1 MRAELVK
8 TEKVSDTMTKLTNKT
23 AIEMALSFVPA
34 EETALREKLEKIAEG
49 FAKKSTAERK
59 PSAKQVENDEIR
71 IKILDFLL
79 EDTSKGFRISEIC
92 AAVPEL
98 EDASSQRVSG
108 LLRPLILHGRVTKFV
123 DKRASYFQA
132 LPLA

>member
-59 PSAKQVENDEIR
+59 PSAKQVENDAIR
-71 IKILDFLL
+71 QDILDLL
-79 EDTSKGFRISEIC
+79 NADPEKGFTIAEIK
-92 AAVPEL
+92 AGIPVL
-98 EDASSQRVSG
+98 NDATSQRVSG
-108 LLRPLILHGRVTKFV
+108 LLRTLYMGAMVTKYIDKRVT
-123 DKRASYFQA
+123 YFQA
-132 LPLA
+132 ITM

>member
-1 MRAELVK
+1 MANK
-8 TEKVSDTMTKLTNKT
+8 ITKKNAL
-23 AIEMALSFVPA
+23 EMALTFIP
-34 EETALREKLEKIAEG
+34 ENETELRDKLTAMIEIVAR
-49 FAKKSTAERK
+49 KSDAPRK

-132 LPLA
+132 LPLV

>member
-23 AIEMALSFVPA
+23 AIEMALTFIPA

-59 PSAKQVENDEIR
+59 PSAKQVENDAIR
-71 IKILDFLL
+71 SKILDFLR
-79 EDTSKGFRISEIC
+79 DDSDKGFRISEIC
-92 AAVPEL
+92 AGVPEL
-98 EDASSQRVSG
+98 ADATSQRVSG
-108 LLRPLILHGRVTKFV
+108 LLRTLYLNGMVDKYV
-123 DKRASYFQA
+123 DKRVTYFKA
-132 LPLA
+132 MDI